1 MQTIRFVKFVT
12 CLMWPNFI
20 NLTCFTTNELSVLH
34 TWILLQDFNKY
45 FNVCVHD
52 SVIEHTH
59 VAKNTFIVN

>member
-1 MQTIRFVKFVT
+1 M
-12 CLMWPNFI
+12 
-20 NLTCFTTNELSVLH
+20 TNELSVLH